1 MSIIIDERPACD
13 VEVKNIVSARF
24 LIYFPSRIQRDE
36 RGYIMKVSS
45 KKAALEQQL
54 AQIEKE
60 LKSIERSA
68 AFKKENAIS
77 RALNNLMKKHG
88 CSKNDLISI
97 LQGDSAA
104 PAKRSVAS
112 SSKTRKPRKLKVFKN
127 PNTGETVETRGG
139 NHKILKAW
147 KSEYNLSN
155 IDEWL
160 VAVKD

>member
-1 MSIIIDERPACD
+1 MTI
-13 VEVKNIVSARF
+13 
-24 LIYFPSRIQRDE
+24 
-36 RGYIMKVSS
+36 SS

-54 AQIEKE
+54 ARIEKE

-68 AFKKENAIS
+68 AFKKENALS

-97 LQGDSAA
+97 LQGDSTA
-104 PAKRSVAS
+104 PAKRSAGS
-112 SSKTRKPRKLKVFKN
+112 SGKTRKPRKLKVFKN

-139 NHKILKAW
+139 NHRVLKAW
-147 KSEYNLSN
+147 KSEHNLAN

>member
-1 MSIIIDERPACD
+1 
-13 VEVKNIVSARF
+13 
-24 LIYFPSRIQRDE
+24 
-36 RGYIMKVSS
+36 MKVSS
-45 KKAALEQQL
+45 RKAALIQKL

-60 LKSIERSA
+60 LKIIERSA
-68 AFKKENAIS
+68 AYKKENAVT

-88 CSKNDLISI
+88 LSKNDLISI
-97 LQGDSAA
+97 LQEDSAS
-104 PAKRSVAS
+104 PAKRSAAS

-147 KSEYNLSN
+147 KSEYNLTN

-160 VAVKD
+160 VAIKD

>member
-1 MSIIIDERPACD
+1 
-13 VEVKNIVSARF
+13 
-24 LIYFPSRIQRDE
+24 
-36 RGYIMKVSS
+36 MKVSS

-68 AFKKENAIS
+68 AFKKENVIS

-139 NHKILKAW
+139 NHKVLKAW
-147 KSEYNLSN
+147 KSEYNLAN

>member
-1 MSIIIDERPACD
+1 MQI
-13 VEVKNIVSARF
+13 
-24 LIYFPSRIQRDE
+24 
-36 RGYIMKVSS
+36 SS

-77 RALNNLMKKHG
+77 RALNNLMKKHS
-88 CSKNDLISI
+88 CSKNDIISI
-97 LQGDSAA
+97 LQGDSSA
-104 PAKRSVAS
+104 PAKRTRAVPE
-112 SSKTRKPRKLKVFKN
+112 KTRKSRKLKVFKN
-127 PNTGETVETRGG
+127 PNTGEVVETRGG
-139 NHKILKAW
+139 NHKVLKAW
-147 KSEYNLSN
+147 KSDYNLAN